1 MTNLLFYFYLKI
13 SFTDYL
19 ATNIRFFILAI
30 IFDKSIVFQTQFF
43 NFIIT
48 FFLKNT
54 ETPYF
59 YRGCLLKKN
68 NYCKLKIILWDV
80 FTV

>member
-1 MTNLLFYFYLKI
+1 MTNLLFYFYLKT

-19 ATNIRFFILAI
+19 ATNMRFFILAI

-48 FFLKNT
+48 I
-54 ETPYF
+54 
-59 YRGCLLKKN
+59 LL
-68 NYCKLKIILWDV
+68 
-80 FTV
+80 